1 MLSKDKIIAMYCI
14 VDDLLK
20 GIGHKE
26 DSRRKVSD
34 SEVITTSIVAALY
47 FGGHL
52 DHGRHMM
59 KMTGLVPAMLDKSR
73 FCRRLHQL
81 EGLLWMLFYQMGQ
94 YVKDISGACDYVVDS
109 FPVAVCDNIR
119 IGRCKMLQGEQWRGK
134 HRAVCDDISMELK
147 FSYYLRL
154 VEYR

>member
-1 MLSKDKIIAMYCI
+1 MYCI

-52 DHGRHMM
+52 DHGRHMT
-59 KMTGLVPAMLDKSR
+59 KMTV
-73 FCRRLHQL
+73 
-81 EGLLWMLFYQMGQ
+81 
-94 YVKDISGACDYVVDS
+94 
-109 FPVAVCDNIR
+109 
-119 IGRCKMLQGEQWRGK
+119 
-134 HRAVCDDISMELK
+134 
-147 FSYYLRL
+147 
-154 VEYR
+154 